1 MAEDKNSED
10 EENKNIPDSENDD
23 NKDQENQDNQ
33 EVSNDPEE
41 DGSDVNGIK
50 KVDENIISLDGLY
63 ENWFLDYASYVI
75 LERAVPGLNDGLKPV
90 QRRILHSMKELEDG
104 RYNKVANLI
113 GNTMKYHP
121 HGDASIG
128 DAMVQMGQKELL
140 IDMQGNWGNTLTGDG
155 AAAPRYIEARLS
167 KFALHVAFNAKTTEW
182 LTSYDGRNKEPEDL
196 PMKFPLLLA
205 QGAEGI
211 AVGLA
216 CKILPHNFIE
226 LIDNSINHLRGK
238 KVEIFPDFLTGG
250 MADFTNYND
259 GLRGGKVR
267 VRAKINKIDNK
278 TLSITEI
285 PFGTNTS
292 SLIDSILRANDKGKI
307 KIKKIDDNTAAE
319 AEILIHLASNVSPDK
334 LIDALYAFTDC
345 EVSISPNSTV
355 IDKETPRFLGMSE
368 ILKHNTDNTVRLLK
382 RELEIRKEELEEQWH
397 FSSLEKIFIE
407 NKVYSLIEEE
417 ETWEGVISAIDT
429 GLKPFT
435 KHLKREVTRDDIIRL
450 TEIKIKR
457 ISKFDKFKAD
467 EIIQKIEDELAQV
480 ISNIENI
487 IEFSIDYFKDL
498 KKRFGEGK
506 ERKTE
511 IRVFDNINASKV
523 IIANEKLYVD
533 FKEGFIGYK
542 LRKADYIQDCSEID
556 DIIVFF
562 DTGKMMITKVADKKF
577 VGKGILHAAVWKRG
591 DKRTVYHV
599 IYKDGKSGN
608 SYMKRFLVNSITR
621 DKEYDL
627 TTGKKGSKLHYF
639 SAHPNGEREVV
650 TIHLKARTHLKKL
663 KLDVD
668 LGEQLIKSRSA
679 KGNII
684 SKEPISKV
692 TQKEVGGSTLAARKI
707 WYDDIVG
714 RLNDDQR
721 GKFLGQFRGDDKILT
736 LYKNGEYRLSSFDL
750 TIHFGDDMIHIEK
763 WKPEHAISAVYYDP
777 EKEIHYAKR
786 FVCEVT
792 TDRRVPFIPETE
804 GTELNAVSTAYEPEV
819 RIVYNK
825 LLKATK
831 HLPDRLVRIDE
842 FIDVKGMKSIG
853 NQLEKLKVKE
863 IELTHPIE
871 GKTPWPDEEE
881 EATEVA
887 EEENEEETDDE
898 NQDNSKA
905 AHDKEGSD
913 DDSNDDSDKD
923 DDDSSDDGDD
933 GDDDGDDDQPK
944 GGSPKPEAIKEKPTV
959 EKKKP
964 VKKVKSKS
972 VQEVQPEKTDKQED
986 SSNKKA
992 ATNSESLKKET
1003 QAVVSIEDILPPIE
1017 EKPKPAPR
1025 RRSLSRRPI
1034 KDKPAQQVTWDLF
1047 SSTDE
1052 KDKDDKDKN

>member
-1 MAEDKNSED
+1 MAEDKNH
-10 EENKNIPDSENDD
+10 EEEGRENIPNSENDE
-23 NKDQENQDNQ
+23 KK
-33 EVSNDPEE
+33 
-41 DGSDVNGIK
+41 DVNGIK
-50 KVDENIISLDGLY
+50 KVDENIISLGGLY

-75 LERAVPGLNDGLKPV
+75 LERAVPGLKDGMKPV
-90 QRRILHSMKELEDG
+90 QRRILHSMREMEDG
-104 RYNKVANLI
+104 RYNKVANII

-128 DAMVQMGQKELL
+128 DALVQLGQKELL
-140 IDMQGNWGNTLTGDG
+140 IDTQGNWGNTLTGDG

-167 KFALHVAFNAKTTEW
+167 KFALHVAFNAKTTQW

-250 MADFTNYND
+250 MADFSNYND

-292 SLIDSILRANDKGKI
+292 SLIDSILRANEKGKI
-307 KIKKIDDNTAAE
+307 KIRRIDDNTAAE

-345 EVSISPNSTV
+345 EVSISSNSTI

-368 ILKHNTDNTVRLLK
+368 ILKNNTDNTVRLLK
-382 RELEIRKEELEEQWH
+382 LELEIRKNELEEQWH
-397 FSSLEKIFIE
+397 FSSLERIFIE

-417 ETWEGVISAIDT
+417 ETWEGVISAIDN
-429 GLKPFT
+429 GLKPFI

-450 TEIKIKR
+450 TEIRIKR

-480 ISNIENI
+480 IYNIENI
-487 IEFSIDYFKDL
+487 IEFSVDYFKDL

-506 ERKTE
+506 ERRTE
-511 IRVFDNINASKV
+511 IRIFDNINASKV

-533 FKEGFIGYK
+533 YKEGFIGYK
-542 LRKADYIQDCSEID
+542 LRKAEYVEDCSEID
-556 DIIVFF
+556 DVIVFF
-562 DTGKMMITKVADKKF
+562 DSGKMMVTKVADKKF
-577 VGKGILHAAVWKRG
+577 VGKGIIHAAVWKKG
-591 DKRTVYHV
+591 DKRKIYHV

-608 SYMKRFLVNSITR
+608 SYMKRFFMNSITR

-679 KGNII
+679 KGNIV

-692 TQKEVGGSTLAARKI
+692 VQKEVGGSTLAARKI
-707 WYDDIVG
+707 WFDDIVG

-721 GKFLGQFRGDDKILT
+721 GKFLGQFRGEDKILT
-736 LYKNGEYRLSSFDL
+736 LYKNGEYRLSNFDL
-750 TIHFGDDMIHIEK
+750 TTHFEDDMIHIEK
-763 WKPEHAISAVYYDP
+763 WNPEHAISAVYYDP

-786 FVCEVT
+786 FVCEIT
-792 TDRRVPFIPETE
+792 TDRRVPFLPEVE
-804 GTELNAVSTAYEPEV
+804 GVELNVVTTAYEPEV
-819 RIVYNK
+819 SIVYNK

-831 HLPDRLVRIDE
+831 SLPDRKVRLDE

-853 NQLEKLKVKE
+853 NQLEKLKTKE
-863 IELTHPIE
+863 IILTHPI
-871 GKTPWPDEEE
+871 GGDTPWPDEEE
-881 EATEVA
+881 P
-887 EEENEEETDDE
+887 DDE
-898 NQDNSKA
+898 DQNP
-905 AHDKEGSD
+905 
-913 DDSNDDSDKD
+913 
-923 DDDSSDDGDD
+923 DDGENGDDNPND
-933 GDDDGDDDQPK
+933 GDDDNNGGDDGQPK
-944 GGSPKPEAIKEKPTV
+944 GDSPKSDAVKEKPV
-959 EKKKP
+959 SEKKNP
-964 VKKVKSKS
+964 PKKLKAKS
-972 VQEVQPEKTDKQED
+972 VKENKIETSDNLEN
-986 SSNKKA
+986 SSK
-992 ATNSESLKKET
+992 KKEISNSDSIKDNKDS
-1003 QAVVSIEDILPPIE
+1003 AVSITDILPPIE

-1025 RRSLSRRPI
+1025 KRSLSRRPI
-1034 KDKPAQQVTWDLF
+1034 KDKPAREVTWDLF
-1047 SSTDE
+1047 SSNNSE
-1052 KDKDDKDKN
+1052 DKKE